1 MERFGLLMKNFPE
14 TQRRVA
20 TLRPSVFYTAAGLA
34 KDIGLEYFDAGV
46 AAEALQYD
54 GDIIS
59 TDRAFDGI
67 EGLRRSWR
75 VPRESQP

>member
-1 MERFGLLMKNFPE
+1 MCQEKA
-14 TQRRVA
+14 QRRVT
-20 TLRPSVFYTAAGLA
+20 TLRPSVFYVAVGLA

-67 EGLRRSWR
+67 RRVEKVLAS
-75 VPRESQP
+75 SS